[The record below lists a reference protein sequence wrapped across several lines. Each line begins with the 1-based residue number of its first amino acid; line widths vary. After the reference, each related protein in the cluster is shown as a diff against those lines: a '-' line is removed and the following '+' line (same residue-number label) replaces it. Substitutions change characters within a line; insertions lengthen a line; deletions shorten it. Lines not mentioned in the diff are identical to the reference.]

1 MLIDGSALAKMIAQ
15 TKGPQPAAMPG
26 QTPADVPA
34 DVPAAVLAA
43 TPATDTLPPAPA
55 VAARWCAARRADK
68 PFWGCVSYPKCRG
81 IRAIG

>member
-1 MLIDGSALAKMIAQ
+1 MLINGSALAKMIAQ
-15 TKGPQPAAMPG
+15 TKGPQPATMPG
-26 QTPADVPA
+26 PTPA

-55 VAARWCAARRADK
+55 VAARWCAARRAGK